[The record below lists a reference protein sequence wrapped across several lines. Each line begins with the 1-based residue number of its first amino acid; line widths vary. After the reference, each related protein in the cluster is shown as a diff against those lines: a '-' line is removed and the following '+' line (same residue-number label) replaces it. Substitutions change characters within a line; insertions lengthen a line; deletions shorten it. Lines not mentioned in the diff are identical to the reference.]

1 MSESS
6 RTGVDAQEGKRGA
19 WADIP
24 VWLAFVFLLVT
35 ALSWAGSVVA
45 GRAASAHVPP
55 YAISFIRWFAAFLI
69 YLPFGGPV
77 LWRQRKLLFRHFPI
91 LCAFSL
97 FGVVGFTVPYYVGLQ
112 YTTAVN
118 ATLMNSIGPIMIL
131 VLAFLMV
138 GTRISFGQG
147 VGICLA
153 LIGAATIVLRGN
165 YAGIADVS
173 INIGD
178 ALVLVSFFSWAVY
191 TVMLKWRPEGMNE
204 LAFLVALCGLA
215 SLMMLPMY
223 LWELGSGPRLRA
235 DAGQPPDHRLCRAV
249 SVGGRLCVL
258 EYRGQPAGDQP
269 RQRVAIHDPGIRCRP
284 FGVHPWRRRRLVSSG
299 RHRVHLC
306 RHLPRRRRAQERR
319 ALTAR

>member
-6 RTGVDAQEGKRGA
+6 RTGVDAREGKRGA

-45 GRAASAHVPP
+45 GRAASANVPP
-55 YAISFIRWFAAFLI
+55 YTISFIRWLAAFLI
-69 YLPFGGPV
+69 YLPFGGPI
-77 LWRQRKLLFRHFPI
+77 LWRQRRLLIRHFPI

-112 YTTAVN
+112 YTAAVN
-118 ATLMNSIGPIMIL
+118 ATLMNGIGPIMIL
-131 VLAFLMV
+131 VLAYLMV
-138 GTRISFGQG
+138 GTRFSFGQG
-147 VGICLA
+147 LGILLA
-153 LIGAATIVLRGN
+153 LGGTAAIVLRGDF
-165 YAGIADVS
+165 AGILDLR

-204 LAFLVALCGLA
+204 LAFLVALCGIA

-223 LWELGSGPRLRA
+223 LWELEIGRVFEHTRSNLLIIGYAALFPSVVGYICWNLAVNRLGTSRA
-235 DAGQPPDHRLCRAV
+235 SATQYLIPV
-249 SVGGRLCVL
+249 
-258 EYRGQPAGDQP
+258 
-269 RQRVAIHDPGIRCRP
+269 
-284 FGVHPWRRRRLVSSG
+284 FGVMLSVLILGEDVVWYHFVGIGFIFAGIYLASGARRQPG
-299 RHRVHLC
+299 G
-306 RHLPRRRRAQERR
+306 
-319 ALTAR
+319 